1 MSPTIREKMEMIFT
15 TEEAAF
21 ELGVSPRMIRN
32 YRNPGVLFDR
42 DTIIKLESTSKDKGR
57 SYKFKGQWL
66 NDFLVAKEEA
76 RDIEELRNLEVIIE
90 QRKLCGNEC

>member
-1 MSPTIREKMEMIFT
+1 MSPTIREKMEMFFT

-21 ELGVSPRMIRN
+21 ELDISPRMIRYYAN
-32 YRNPGVLFDR
+32 LGVIFDK
-42 DTIIKLESTSKDKGR
+42 DIILKLKFIKKGR
-57 SYKFKGQWL
+57 GYKFKGQWL

-90 QRKLCGNEC
+90 PEEIMRK